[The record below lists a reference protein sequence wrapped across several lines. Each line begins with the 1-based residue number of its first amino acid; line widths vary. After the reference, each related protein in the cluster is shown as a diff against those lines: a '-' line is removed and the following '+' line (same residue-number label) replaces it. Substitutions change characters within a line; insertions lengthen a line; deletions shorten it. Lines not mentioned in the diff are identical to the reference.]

1 MNLDK
6 IAIIGAGR
14 LGTSLALA
22 LAAHNRPPRFVA
34 SRSMRS
40 ANVLA
45 QRVNAAACTPEQ
57 ALGFAELVLLTVP
70 DDEIE
75 KAAAELPWRPGQAV
89 VHCSGAT
96 EVGALAAAA
105 DRGALVG
112 GFHPL
117 QIFSDPERGAAML
130 AGSSVTIEADEPLLG
145 KLRELAQVL
154 GLRTMQ
160 LPPGARSAYHAAANY
175 AASFLL
181 SMLGEAEDIWAAV
194 GLPREQALHA
204 LLPLARGT
212 LSAAQSRGLAGA
224 QSGALSRG
232 DLGVIRRHLQAL
244 DALDVLDGTVHG
256 DFYREFSR
264 RQLQLARSS
273 ERLDA
278 TTLEQVAGLLKKSDR

>member
-22 LAAHNRPPRFVA
+22 LAARSRPPRFVA
-34 SRSMRS
+34 SKSMRS

-57 ALGFAELVLLTVP
+57 ALGLAELVLFTVP

-75 KAAAELPWRPGQAV
+75 SAAAALPWRPGQAV

-96 EVGALAAAA
+96 EVGALASAA

-145 KLRELAQVL
+145 KLHELANVL
-154 GLRTMQ
+154 GLRPMH
-160 LPPGARSAYHAAANY
+160 LPPGARAAYHAAANY

-194 GLPREQALHA
+194 GLPREQALQA

-212 LSAAQSRGLAGA
+212 LSAAQTRGLAGA
-224 QSGALSRG
+224 QSGAISRG

-244 DALDVLDGTVHG
+244 DGIDKSDGTAHG

-278 TTLEQVAGLLKKSDR
+278 ATLEQVAGLLRKSDR